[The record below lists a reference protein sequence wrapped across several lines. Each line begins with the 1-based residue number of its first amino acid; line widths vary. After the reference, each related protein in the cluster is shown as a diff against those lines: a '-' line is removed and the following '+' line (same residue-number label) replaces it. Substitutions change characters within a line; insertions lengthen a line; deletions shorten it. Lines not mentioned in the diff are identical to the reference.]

1 MRVDMSCA
9 AVTDRLTLL
18 GELWE
23 LSVELMQA
31 KPQKREATVL
41 SERSLP
47 EHCDTPAEDDASQRQ
62 AELATEL
69 V

>member
-9 AVTDRLTLL
+9 AVTDRLMLL
-18 GELWE
+18 DELWE
-23 LSVELMQA
+23 LSVELMRA

-47 EHCDTPAEDDASQRQ
+47 EHCDPPAEDDASQRQ